1 MIKTLH
7 KQLKEKRGYI
17 GHSNTLL
24 PVIERGKET
33 KQRGIRVYV
42 KKKLPLDYVSK
53 KDLIPRYYSDPLLG
67 KTRLDVVEIGE
78 VNALKIDKT
87 ARTRPVSIGLSIG
100 NWLISAGSL
109 GIFPVHKAELSHG
122 ENKILVASN
131 AHVLTPDSSLSPE
144 QIKENRILQPGA
156 YHGKQNPD
164 NVVGEYYWHK
174 QIIPMDMGCPIGNF
188 VIKVLNF
195 LAKSLGSST
204 RLSLSRDNVNHIDFA
219 VYKPLVKHVRKI
231 ADSSFDEDLPF
242 IGLLFAGSEQ
252 VGVICKAEYM
262 VKEGYSF
269 AVPIKKVKEKDE
281 VIGCSLWCH
290 YKTVVTDPSAT
301 IQVGYKSFQAL
312 FDDVILVKNEN
323 VIKGGWSGTGFRHLS
338 KGEDK

>member
-24 PVIERGKET
+24 PVIEKGKET
-33 KQRGIRVYV
+33 DQRGIRVYV
-42 KKKLPLDYVSK
+42 KKKLPIDYVSK
-53 KDLIPRYYSDPLLG
+53 KDLIPRYYNE
-67 KTRLDVVEIGE
+67 TRLDVVEIGE
-78 VNALKIDKT
+78 VNALKVDKT

-109 GIFPVHKAELSHG
+109 GIFPVYKED
-122 ENKILVASN
+122 KILVSSN
-131 AHVLTPDSSLSPE
+131 AHVLTPDASLSPK
-144 QIKENRILQPGA
+144 QIKEKRILQPGA

-174 QIIPMDMGCPIGNF
+174 QIIPMDIGCPIGNF

-195 LAKSLGSST
+195 LAKLLGSSS

-231 ADSSFDEDLPF
+231 ADGSFDEDLPF

-301 IQVGYKSFQAL
+301 IQVNYGQFNAL
-312 FDDVILVKNEN
+312 FDDVILVRNEG
-323 VIKGGWSGTGFRHLS
+323 VIKGGWSGSGWRLVS
-338 KGEDK
+338 KGGE

>member
-7 KQLKEKRGYI
+7 KQLKEKRGYM

-24 PVIERGKET
+24 PVIERGEEIE
-33 KQRGIRVYV
+33 QRGIRVYV
-42 KKKLPLDYVSK
+42 KKKLPLDYISK
-53 KDLIPRYYSDPLLG
+53 KDLIPRYYNE
-67 KTRLDVVEIGE
+67 TRLDVVEIGE
-78 VNALKIDKT
+78 VNALKVDKT

-109 GIFPVHKAELSHG
+109 GIFPVYKAELSHG

-131 AHVLTPDSSLSPE
+131 AHVLTPDASLSPE
-144 QIKENRILQPGA
+144 QIKEKRILQPGP

-164 NVVGEYYWHK
+164 NIVGEYYWHK
-174 QIIPMDMGCPIGNF
+174 QIVPMDIGCPIGNF
-188 VIKVLNF
+188 IVKVLNF
-195 LAKSLGSST
+195 LAKLLGSSS

-219 VYKPLVKHVRKI
+219 VYEPSVEHIAKI

-242 IGLLFAGSEQ
+242 IGLLFAGNEQ

-301 IQVGYKSFQAL
+301 IQVGYGDFNAL
-312 FDDVILVKNEN
+312 FDDVILVKNEK
-323 VIKGGWSGTGFRHLS
+323 VIRGGWSGSGWRLVN

>member
-24 PVIERGKET
+24 PVIEKGKET
-33 KQRGIRVYV
+33 EQRGIRVYV

-53 KDLIPRYYSDPLLG
+53 KDLIPRYHNE
-67 KTRLDVVEIGE
+67 TRLDVVEIGE
-78 VNALKIDKT
+78 VNALKVDKT
-87 ARTRPVSIGLSIG
+87 TKTRPVSIGLSIG

-109 GIFPVHKAELSHG
+109 GIFPVYKED
-122 ENKILVASN
+122 KILVASN
-131 AHVLTPDSSLSPE
+131 SHVLCPDASLSPE
-144 QIKENRILQPGA
+144 EINEKRILQPGA

-174 QIIPMDMGCPIGNF
+174 QIVPMDIGCPIGNF
-188 VIKVLNF
+188 IVKVLNF
-195 LAKSLGSST
+195 LAKLLGSSS

-219 VYKPLVKHVRKI
+219 VYEPSVEHIAKI
-231 ADSSFDEDLPF
+231 ADGSFDEDLPF

-281 VIGCSLWCH
+281 VIGCSFWCN
-290 YKTVVTDPSAT
+290 YKTIVTDPSAT
-301 IQVGYKSFQAL
+301 IQVGYKNFQAL
-312 FDDVILVKNEN
+312 FDDVILVKNEK
-323 VIKGGWSGTGFRHLS
+323 VIKGGWSGSGWRLVN

>member
-17 GHSNTLL
+17 GHSNILL
-24 PVIERGKET
+24 PVIERGREIE
-33 KQRGIRVYV
+33 QRGIRVYV
-42 KKKLPLDYVSK
+42 KKKLPLDYISK
-53 KDLIPRYYSDPLLG
+53 KDLIPRYYNR
-67 KTRLDVVEIGE
+67 TRLDVVEIGE
-78 VNALKIDKT
+78 VNALVDKT

-109 GIFPVHKAELSHG
+109 GIFPVYKED
-122 ENKILVASN
+122 KILVSSN

-144 QIKENRILQPGA
+144 QIKEKRILQPGA

-164 NVVGEYYWHK
+164 NVIGEYYWHK
-174 QIIPMDMGCPIGNF
+174 QIVPMDIGCPIGNF
-188 VIKVLNF
+188 IVKMLNF
-195 LAKSLGSST
+195 LAKLLGSST

-219 VYKPLVKHVRKI
+219 VYEPLVKHIREI
-231 ADSSFDEDLPF
+231 ADGSFDEDLPF

-301 IQVGYKSFQAL
+301 IQVGYKNFQAL

-323 VIKGGWSGTGFRHLS
+323 VIKGGWSGTGFRYLS
-338 KGEDK
+338 KGEKNK

>member
-24 PVIERGKET
+24 PVIEKGKET
-33 KQRGIRVYV
+33 EQRGIRVYV
-42 KKKLPLDYVSK
+42 KRKLPLDYVSK
-53 KDLIPRYYSDPLLG
+53 KDLIPRYYNE
-67 KTRLDVVEIGE
+67 TRLDVVEIGE
-78 VNALKIDKT
+78 VNALVDKT
-87 ARTRPVSIGLSIG
+87 AKTRPVSIGVSVGHWDIT
-100 NWLISAGSL
+100 AGSL
-109 GIFPVHKAELSHG
+109 GIFPVYKED
-122 ENKILVASN
+122 KILVSSN
-131 AHVLTPDSSLSPE
+131 AHVLCPDASLSPE
-144 QIKENRILQPGA
+144 QVKERRILQPGA

-174 QIIPMDMGCPIGNF
+174 QIVPMDKGCPIGNF
-188 VIKVLNF
+188 VVEMLNF
-195 LAKSLGSST
+195 LAKLFGSST
-204 RLSLSRDNVNHIDFA
+204 KLSLSRDNVNHIDFA
-219 VYKPLVKHVRKI
+219 VYEPSVEHIAKI

-269 AVPIKKVKEKDE
+269 AVPIKKVTEKDE
-281 VIGCSLWCH
+281 VIGCSFWCN

-301 IQVGYKSFQAL
+301 IQVNYGQFNAQ
-312 FDDVILVKNEN
+312 FDDVILVKNES
-323 VIKGGWSGTGFRHLS
+323 VIKGGWSGTGFRYLS
-338 KGEDK
+338 